1 MNDNA
6 SMSAIHGTITI
17 YLLRVVVIC
26 AAVLP
31 AGIRLAHAQAGAGD
45 PNLAHPTQVVTV
57 KRDGYTVSGLVTHL
71 QDAKTFKYG
80 IALFPGNPGIM
91 RLTEKEGQPRFEMR
105 GNFLMRSRRHWL
117 DEETLVI
124 VVDAPSDQW
133 GTFYQ
138 HFRETPRYGAD
149 MEALLKEIGRRY
161 GVEDWTLVGTSE
173 GTVSAFHA
181 ARMNPQ
187 LARRAILTAS
197 LFRSTRNG
205 PGLSGVNWA
214 DLRAQLLWVHHE
226 DDPCQYTSYQD
237 AKAFSQKS
245 GKPLV
250 TVRGG
255 GPESGG
261 ACQARTAHGF
271 VGVERETVKAMLSWV
286 KTGAVPPDVM
296 R

>member
-31 AGIRLAHAQAGAGD
+31 AGVRLAHAQAGAGD

-57 KRDGYTVSGLVTHL
+57 KREGYTVSGLVTHL

-80 IALFPGNPGIM
+80 ITLFPGNPGIM
-91 RLTEKEGQPRFEMR
+91 RLTEEEGQPRFEMR
-105 GNFLMRSRRHWL
+105 GNFLVCSRRHWL

-138 HFRETPRYGAD
+138 HF
-149 MEALLKEIGRRY
+149 
-161 GVEDWTLVGTSE
+161 
-173 GTVSAFHA
+173 
-181 ARMNPQ
+181 
-187 LARRAILTAS
+187 
-197 LFRSTRNG
+197 
-205 PGLSGVNWA
+205 
-214 DLRAQLLWVHHE
+214 
-226 DDPCQYTSYQD
+226 
-237 AKAFSQKS
+237 
-245 GKPLV
+245 
-250 TVRGG
+250 
-255 GPESGG
+255 PESGG